1 MGASLTDED
10 LDSLRARHAQFRA
23 AIATQ
28 LAPFDFLILPSAPIN
43 RLPAGQDYTQARA
56 GILRY
61 TIPFSLAGLPVVT
74 LPASSSALPPA
85 PASNSPPRSLKTPPS
100 SPTLPRSSFEP
111 GLDWAEPPRML
122 PSPHPPPESPE
133 CVAPSSSVSCS

>member
-74 LPASSSALPPA
+74 LPGELI
-85 PASNSPPRSLKTPPS
+85 
-100 SPTLPRSSFEP
+100 
-111 GLDWAEPPRML
+111 G
-122 PSPHPPPESPE
+122 
-133 CVAPSSSVSCS
+133 APSGTGIQLAAPQFEDATLLAYVASLIL